1 MEQLL
6 DRVAGLDVHRQTIAV
21 CVRVPGEGRERAQH
35 VRTFGTT
42 AADLVTLRDWLEA
55 HQVTDVALESTGV
68 YWKPVYYVLEEAMRC
83 LLVNASH
90 VQKVP
95 GRKTDVQDCV
105 WLAQLLEHGLLRGS
119 FVPPPPLRE
128 LRDLTRYR
136 KGLIQ
141 DRTREANRLHK
152 VLEDAGIKLATVAT
166 DILGV
171 SGRDMLHALVAGTT
185 DPDLLADL
193 ARGTLRKKLPALRQA
208 LRGRFRSHHAFM
220 VSHHLGHLD
229 YLDEA
234 IDALSRRIEEALH
247 PFAAAQRR
255 LDSITGIAQRT
266 AEVFIAEAGVDMRQF
281 PTAQHFASW
290 VGFAPGQN
298 ESAGKRKSTR
308 TRPGNRW
315 LRTAFIEAASIAARN
330 PRTAFGARY
339 RRIARHRGHKKAVVA
354 VARAM
359 LVTAYH
365 LLDRGLEYHEPGA
378 DYFDRRHGDRARRQ
392 AVRALERQGYRVTL
406 ESAVA

>member
-1 MEQLL
+1 MQQLFE
-6 DRVAGLDVHRQTIAV
+6 RVAGLDVHRQIIAV
-21 CVRVPGEGRERAQH
+21 CVRVPGAGGERAQH
-35 VRTFGTT
+35 IRTFGTT
-42 AADLVTLRDWLEA
+42 AADLVALRDWLEA
-55 HQVTDVALESTGV
+55 HQVTHIAMESTGV
-68 YWKPVYYVLEEAMRC
+68 YWKPVYYVLEETMTC
-83 LLVNASH
+83 VLVNAQH

-136 KGLIQ
+136 KVLIQ
-141 DRTREANRLHK
+141 ERTREANRLHK

-166 DILGV
+166 DILGA

-185 DPDLLADL
+185 DPAVLADL

-208 LRGRFRSHHAFM
+208 LAGHFRAHHAFM
-220 VSHHLGHLD
+220 VSQHFGHLD

-234 IDALSRRIEEALH
+234 IAALSMRIEEALR
-247 PFAAAQRR
+247 PFAAAQQR
-255 LDSITGIAQRT
+255 LDSIPSVGQRT
-266 AEVFIAEAGVDMRQF
+266 AEVLIAEIGVNMRQF
-281 PTAQHFASW
+281 PTARHLASW
-290 VGFAPGQN
+290 AGLCPGQN
-298 ESAGKRKSTR
+298 ESAGKHKSGR
-308 TRPGNRW
+308 IRPGNRW
-315 LRTAFIEAASIAARN
+315 LRMALIEAASLAARS
-330 PRTAFGARY
+330 RTTAFGARY

-354 VARAM
+354 VAHAM

-365 LLDRGLEYHEPGA
+365 LLDRQLEYHEPGV
-378 DYFDRRHGDRARRQ
+378 DYFERRHAERTTRR

-406 ESAVA
+406 EPAA